1 MKQERIQ
8 DLRALESRLFEA
20 VQEAVDEKDTALGV
34 SINPRTLD
42 CKACTQAEA
51 EREGMEWCD
60 TVALIDGGEPSYD
73 AVADM
78 AAEYCFVR

>member
-20 VQEAVDEKDTALGV
+20 VQEAANEKDTAFGV
-34 SINPRTLD
+34 AINPHTLD
-42 CKACTQAEA
+42 CKACTKAEA
-51 EREGMEWCD
+51 QREGMEWCD
-60 TVALIDGGEPSYD
+60 TVALIDCDAPSYD